1 MTLLSTTLLAF
12 SMSTDAFAAAI
23 GKGAAVDHPRFR
35 EALRTGLI
43 FGVVEGLTPLI
54 GWALGIGASR
64 YIAAWDHWIVFVL
77 LFALGARMIRAGLET
92 PDADEEAPA
101 ATPGRHAWWL
111 IAATAVITS
120 IDALTVGIGLAF
132 MEVNILLTSLAIGAA
147 TTLMA
152 TLGVMLGRRLGVM
165 IGQRAEM
172 LGGVVLIGIGTA
184 ILTEHLGLW

>member
-1 MTLLSTTLLAF
+1 MTPLSTTLLAF

-54 GWALGIGASR
+54 GWALGLGAAR
-64 YIAAWDHWIVFVL
+64 HIAAWDHWIVFLLLLVL
-77 LFALGARMIRAGLET
+77 GGRMILGGLSTPET
-92 PDADEEAPA
+92 TDDAPA
-101 ATPGRHAWWL
+101 PRRQAWWL

-132 MEVNILLTSLAIGAA
+132 MEVNILLTALAIGAA
-147 TTLMA
+147 TTVMA
-152 TLGVMLGRRLGVM
+152 TLGVLLGRRLGVLV
-165 IGQRAEM
+165 GQRAEV
-172 LGGVVLIGIGTA
+172 LGGVVLIGIGTT
-184 ILTEHLGLW
+184 ILVDHLGLW

>member
-23 GKGAAVDHPRFR
+23 GKGAVLRQPRFR

-43 FGVVEGLTPLI
+43 FGVIEGLTPLI
-54 GWALGIGASR
+54 GWGLGYGASR
-64 YIAAWDHWIVFVL
+64 HIEAWDHWVV
-77 LFALGARMIRAGLET
+77 FALLLLLGGRMILAGLSS
-92 PDADEEAPA
+92 PAPEAQSEDQPR
-101 ATPGRHAWWL
+101 RHGGWL
-111 IAATAVITS
+111 LVATAVTTS

-132 MEVNILLTSLAIGAA
+132 MEVNILVTALAIGLA

-152 TLGVMLGRRLGVM
+152 TLGVMLGRRLGAL
-165 IGQRAEM
+165 IGKRAEL

-184 ILTEHLGLW
+184 ILQDHMGFW

>member
-54 GWALGIGASR
+54 GWALGLGASQ
-64 YIAAWDHWIVFVL
+64 YIASWDHWVVFIL
-77 LFALGARMIRAGLET
+77 LLALGVRMIRAGLET
-92 PDADEEAPA
+92 PEPDEDAPA
-101 ATPGRHAWWL
+101 AKTGRQAWWL
-111 IAATAVITS
+111 IAATAMITS

-132 MEVNILLTSLAIGAA
+132 MEVNILLTALAIGAA

-152 TLGVMLGRRLGVM
+152 TLGVMLGRRLGVL
-165 IGQRAEM
+165 IGQHAEV
-172 LGGVVLIGIGTA
+172 LGGVILIGIGTV